1 MILDW
6 DFLTNYLKDE
16 AAAKV
21 GLCFVV
27 NYHSFAFIARRHK
40 TDYLRGLYELPQGIL
55 NPKEGIVEGTTR
67 ILRDDYNI
75 KLKEITRYL
84 GFFDYVSPNG
94 NKTRM
99 FCFVVRVEDV
109 FQIKIKRNDHG
120 TWLQPSEI
128 KNWLIIE
135 HFLRFLLSFWY
146 GEGFDPNLSRAVI
159 EQAKR
164 EDIWR
169 FKVRVLLFKK
179 GQILVLKRA
188 RRQKTM
194 PLYYEFPGKEI
205 RHNQDIDSAIVSCV
219 TEQTGWPPGNIMSLL
234 GFFDYKNEQTN
245 QVVREFIYSASGQD
259 KPVKISEHAYSAW
272 VANEKD
278 QNLSFTPSALY
289 GFKCF
294 DERTFVGIP
303 DKIKIP
309 PTVYYSQFEASLTPE
324 HSRYLD
330 AMYELE
336 AFGKVDV
343 EALRGKPLIKN
354 SFSPEMQ
361 KKLGL

>member
-1 MILDW
+1 MRLDW
-6 DFLTNYLKDE
+6 DFLINYLKDE

-27 NYHSFAFIARRHK
+27 DYHSFVFIARRHK

-55 NPKEGIVEGTTR
+55 NPQEGVVEGTTR
-67 ILRDDYNI
+67 ILRDEYNVI
-75 KLKEITRYL
+75 LKDITRYL

-99 FCFVVRVEDV
+99 FSFVVTVKDV

-128 KNWLIIE
+128 KNWLIID

-164 EDIWR
+164 ENIWR
-169 FKVRVLLFKK
+169 FKVRVLLFRK

-188 RRQKTM
+188 RRQKIM
-194 PLYYEFPGKEI
+194 PLYYELPGKEI
-205 RHNQDIDSAIVSCV
+205 RHNQDIDSAIVSSV
-219 TEQTGWPPGNIMSLL
+219 TDQTGWPPENIVSLI
-234 GFFDYKNEQTN
+234 GFFDYKSEITN
-245 QVVREFIYSASGQD
+245 QVVREFIYSASAQD
-259 KPVKISEHAYSAW
+259 KPVKLSEHAYSAW
-272 VANEKD
+272 VVDEKD
-278 QNLSFTPSALY
+278 QNLSFTPSTRYA
-289 GFKCF
+289 FNCF
-294 DERTFVGIP
+294 DERAFVNIP
-303 DKIKIP
+303 DSLKIP
-309 PTVYYSQFEASLTPE
+309 PSVYCSMFEASLTPE
-324 HSRYLD
+324 YARYLD

-343 EALRGKPLIKN
+343 EALRGKTLIKN